1 VFVHDDDCW
10 PGTKKELSYRRNA
23 RAKLQPMTDSNPF
36 PLPPR
41 LAALVDSLPMEEIAF
56 TPVAVRAR
64 HDGWSPERQRA
75 FIIRLA
81 LCGCVSLAAAAVGK
95 TKKSVYDLRK
105 RPDAGS
111 FARAWGRALTW
122 GRRGLHDRAME
133 RALIG
138 ELRAYYYRGRKVADL
153 RRYDNRMLGVVL
165 RAAIAR
171 GDVRFN

>member
-1 VFVHDDDCW
+1 MPVM
-10 PGTKKELSYRRNA
+10 P
-23 RAKLQPMTDSNPF
+23 DSDPF
-36 PLPPR
+36 ALPPR
-41 LAALVDSLPMEEIAF
+41 LAALVDSLPMADIAF

-75 FIIRLA
+75 FIVRLG
-81 LCGCVSLAAAAVGK
+81 LCGCVSLSVAAVGK

-111 FARAWGRALTW
+111 FARAWDRALAW

-138 ELRAYYYRGRKVADL
+138 ELRPYYYRGRKIADL
-153 RRYDNRMLGVVL
+153 RRYDNHMLGVVL

-171 GDVRFN
+171 RDVRFN